1 MFYHF
6 KTYFAAEVNLYL
18 IYFSYLS
25 SSLFFLYCLV
35 RSTSVLVYIFAS
47 SYLQSLINMY
57 ECYVFCLVL
66 VVKSADNLTRLLIYS
81 CRCFFMPDIWA
92 CPLSMFFDWF

>member
-6 KTYFAAEVNLYL
+6 KTYFAAEG
-18 IYFSYLS
+18 
-25 SSLFFLYCLV
+25 LV

-66 VVKSADNLTRLLIYS
+66 VVKSADNLTRLL
-81 CRCFFMPDIWA
+81 
-92 CPLSMFFDWF
+92 